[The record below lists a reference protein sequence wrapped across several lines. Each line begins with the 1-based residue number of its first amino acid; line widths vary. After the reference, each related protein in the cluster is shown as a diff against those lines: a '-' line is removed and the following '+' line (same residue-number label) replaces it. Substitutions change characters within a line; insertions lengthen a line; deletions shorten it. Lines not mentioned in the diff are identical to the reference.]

1 MLRWSLEST
10 KFVHPDQAAEVYAD
24 PAVDACLI
32 STPTFT
38 HEEFIVSS
46 LEAGK
51 AVFSEKPIAEAPSGT
66 ARCYRKADEV
76 SWDWP
81 VASMLISHW
90 PVSLMLISDWS
101 VSPQVGRPLFCAF
114 NRRFDPSFAAVRAKV
129 RAGSV
134 GHVQM
139 IKTTSRDSPLPSM
152 DYLKISGGIFH
163 DCAVHDIDMVT
174 WILGEY
180 PSKVSRKQKYF

>member
-1 MLRWSLEST
+1 M
-10 KFVHPDQAAEVYAD
+10 
-24 PAVDACLI
+24 
-32 STPTFT
+32 
-38 HEEFIVSS
+38 
-46 LEAGK
+46 
-51 AVFSEKPIAEAPSGT
+51 
-66 ARCYRKADEV
+66 
-76 SWDWP
+76 
-81 VASMLISHW
+81 
-90 PVSLMLISDWS
+90 
-101 VSPQVGRPLFCAF
+101 SPQVGRPLFCAF

-180 PSKVSRKQKYF
+180 PSKVSSKNIVKQKVSILSTTNYLLSIQFSTLAPAGVLQCHEPHPGDRRDQ

>member
-1 MLRWSLEST
+1 MTSIL
-10 KFVHPDQAAEVYAD
+10 V
-24 PAVDACLI
+24 
-32 STPTFT
+32 
-38 HEEFIVSS
+38 
-46 LEAGK
+46 
-51 AVFSEKPIAEAPSGT
+51 
-66 ARCYRKADEV
+66 
-76 SWDWP
+76 
-81 VASMLISHW
+81 
-90 PVSLMLISDWS
+90 SDWS

-180 PSKVSRKQKYF
+180 PSKVSSNQKYQY

>member
-1 MLRWSLEST
+1 MQVAYIVESDKAKWEPVKLRSGVNISYFPESLFDISCLFRWSLEST

-38 HEEFIVSS
+38 HEDFIVSS

-76 SWDWP
+76 GWDW
-81 VASMLISHW
+81 
-90 PVSLMLISDWS
+90 
-101 VSPQVGRPLFCAF
+101 
-114 NRRFDPSFAAVRAKV
+114 
-129 RAGSV
+129 
-134 GHVQM
+134 
-139 IKTTSRDSPLPSM
+139 SRDLH
-152 DYLKISGGIFH
+152 FH
-163 DCAVHDIDMVT
+163 FSLVM
-174 WILGEY
+174 
-180 PSKVSRKQKYF
+180 